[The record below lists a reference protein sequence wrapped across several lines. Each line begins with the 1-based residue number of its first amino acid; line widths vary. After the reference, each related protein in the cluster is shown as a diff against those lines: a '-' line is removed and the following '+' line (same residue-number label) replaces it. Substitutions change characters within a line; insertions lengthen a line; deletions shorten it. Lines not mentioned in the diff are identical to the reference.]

1 MSWIIVI
8 MSPADNKLKVN
19 WIYLSKIVLSLVRE
33 DQFLYILLEV
43 GYKYNFDCYSVSS
56 FILRSLSLRVSL
68 LIYTTS
74 HF

>member
-1 MSWIIVI
+1 MD
-8 MSPADNKLKVN
+8 PDDNRVKIDL
-19 WIYLSKIVLSLVRE
+19 IYQRKIVLDTVRE